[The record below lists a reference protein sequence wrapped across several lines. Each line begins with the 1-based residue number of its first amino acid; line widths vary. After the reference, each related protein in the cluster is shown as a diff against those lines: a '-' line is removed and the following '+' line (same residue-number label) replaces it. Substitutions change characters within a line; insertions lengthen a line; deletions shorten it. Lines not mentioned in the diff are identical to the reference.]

1 VSSLSLV
8 ATATFGLEAVV
19 ARELRALGYS
29 TETIQAGRVLFEGQ
43 AEAIARANLWLRAA
57 DRVLVRVGTFEAV
70 DFGQLFDATYALPW
84 HEWLPA
90 EARFPVSGRS
100 IKSQLSSV
108 PACQKIVKKAIV
120 EKLRAAH
127 RVETLPETGPTF
139 SVEVALLDDRAT
151 LTLDTTGPGLHKRG
165 YRKLVGRAPLKETLA
180 AAMILLSYW
189 RPDRPLVDPFCGTGT
204 IPIEAALIAR
214 DMAPGLHRS
223 FAAESW
229 PNLPAAIWATAR
241 QEARDRAKPS
251 VPVTILGTDI
261 DDEALKLAR
270 YHASQAGVDH
280 DVQFSHRDFLELTS
294 TRKYGC
300 VICNPPYGERIGE
313 RDDLRGLYRAMPEVL
328 RRLKTWS
335 HYILTSYPDFEQLI
349 GQQADRRRKLYNGR
363 IQCTYYQFHG
373 PKPERAATASDSKED
388 SPLPLGEGQGEGE
401 AQKGTGTVAASR
413 GGEDTLSEAT
423 EPVPFCD
430 GPPRGARKEGDKR
443 KKGDRHRGD
452 SASPT
457 AAPVGAT
464 EPVPLFPAAK
474 PAFGGLSP
482 KAREQAELFARRL
495 AKRAQHLR
503 RWPTRQGI
511 TCFRLYERDIPEI
524 PLVVDR
530 YEECLHI
537 AEFDRPHERTVAEH
551 ADWLDLMV
559 ATAAKTLA
567 VDRKRVFLKRR
578 ERQRGTA
585 QYERVDQQGQTF
597 IVGEGGLR
605 FEVNLSDYLDTGLFL
620 DHRITRSMVR
630 EAAAGKRFLN
640 LFGYTGSFS
649 VYAAAG
655 GAASTT
661 TVDLSNTYLAWAER
675 NMALNG
681 LAGPEHRFLRDDS
694 LDFVRG
700 CRDTFDLA
708 VVDPPTFSNS
718 KRTEEFWEVQR
729 DHAALLN
736 ALLQRITPGGV
747 VFFSTNFRRFK
758 FDPEA
763 IAGATLREISRQTV
777 PPDFRNRR
785 IHRCWRMV
793 RK

>member
-1 VSSLSLV
+1 MNSLSLI

-19 ARELRALGYS
+19 ARELQALGYA
-29 TETIQAGRVLFEGQ
+29 TQTIQAGRVLFHGDP
-43 AEAIARANLWLRAA
+43 AAIARANLWLRAA
-57 DRVLVRVGTFEAV
+57 DRVLLRLGTFEAT
-70 DFGQLFDATYALPW
+70 DFGQLFDATHALPW

-90 EARFPVSGRS
+90 DACFPVSGRS

-127 RVETLPETGPTF
+127 GVETLDETGPRY
-139 SVEVALLDDRAT
+139 SVEVALLDDQAT

-189 RPDRPLVDPFCGTGT
+189 RPDRPLIDPFCGAGT

-214 DMAPGLHRS
+214 DMAPGLNRE

-229 PNLPAAIWATAR
+229 PAVPADHWQSAR
-241 QEARDRAKPS
+241 QEARDRVKPA
-251 VPVTILGTDI
+251 VPVTILGTDT
-261 DDEALKLAR
+261 DDDALKLAR
-270 YHASQAGVDH
+270 YHAAQAGVDH
-280 DVQFSHRDFLELTS
+280 DVQFSRRDFHDLTS
-294 TRKYGC
+294 TRKHGC
-300 VICNPPYGERIGE
+300 VICNPPYGQRIGD
-313 RDDLRGLYRAMPEVL
+313 RDDLRDLYRAMPEVL

-373 PKPERAATASDSKED
+373 PKPERAAPAEPTQSESQEE
-388 SPLPLGEGQGEGE
+388 S
-401 AQKGTGTVAASR
+401 QKGTGTVAAER
-413 GGEDTLSEAT
+413 VGGDTFIEATEPVPFCT

-430 GPPRGARKEGDKR
+430 GPPACL
-443 KKGDRHRGD
+443 
-452 SASPT
+452 
-457 AAPVGAT
+457 
-464 EPVPLFPAAK
+464 EPPAADIPANAGSRTASK
-474 PAFGGLSP
+474 KPASQPAFGGLSR
-482 KAREQAELFARRL
+482 KAREQADLFARRL
-495 AKRAQHLR
+495 AKRAAHLR

-511 TCFRLYERDIPEI
+511 TCFRLYERDVPEI

-530 YEECLHI
+530 YEDCLHI
-537 AEFDRPHERTVAEH
+537 AEFERPHDRTVAEH

-559 ATAAKTLA
+559 YTAAKTLG

-578 ERQRGTA
+578 ERQRGKS
-585 QYERVDQQGQTF
+585 QYERVDEQSQTF
-597 IVGEGGLR
+597 VIGEGGLR

-620 DHRITRSMVR
+620 DHRVTRSIVR
-630 EAAAGKRFLN
+630 DEAAGKRFLN
-640 LFGYTGSFS
+640 LFGYTGSFT

-655 GAASTT
+655 GAVSTT
-661 TVDLSNTYLAWAER
+661 TVDLSNTYLDWARR

-681 LAGPEHRFLRDDS
+681 LAGPEHQFVRDDGR
-694 LDFVRG
+694 DFVRH

-718 KRTEEFWEVQR
+718 KRTDRDWDIQR
-729 DHAALLN
+729 DYAELLN
-736 ALLQRITPGGV
+736 ALLQRMSPGGV

-758 FDPEA
+758 FDPA
-763 IAGATLREISRQTV
+763 TIPGATFREITRQTL
-777 PPDFRNRR
+777 PPDFRNQR
-785 IHRCWRMV
+785 IHRCWRIV
-793 RK
+793 RA